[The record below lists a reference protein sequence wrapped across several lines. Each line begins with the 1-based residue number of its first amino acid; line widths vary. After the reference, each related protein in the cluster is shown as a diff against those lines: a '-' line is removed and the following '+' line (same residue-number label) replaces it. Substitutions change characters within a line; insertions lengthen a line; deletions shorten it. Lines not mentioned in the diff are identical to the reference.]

1 MEEKVFWRLTDFV
14 GDSSGFIS
22 LHDLK
27 SVSCVNA
34 RHWGGHVVDF
44 VLASESKDLMEDL
57 RGCYAAM
64 VEKIEGYK
72 ECCEYLVCPCVT
84 DIVEFDIEFEK
95 VYAIGVSDCLFIEEY
110 PNCKNFCNMT
120 LRLVYEEAL
129 SGMALADILMGAGK
143 ALTRQLYAIGSI
155 LREGVS

>member
-1 MEEKVFWRLTDFV
+1 MEEKDIWRLENFV
-14 GDSSGFIS
+14 RDSSGFIS
-22 LHDLK
+22 PRDLK
-27 SVSCVNA
+27 CISCVNA
-34 RHWGGHVVDF
+34 RNNCGYIVDF
-44 VLASESKDLMEDL
+44 VLASESRDLMEDL

-72 ECCEYLVCPCVT
+72 DRFEYLMRPCVT
-84 DIVEFDIEFEK
+84 DMIELEIESEK
-95 VYAIGVSDCLFIEEY
+95 VYAIGVSDCLFIEEF

-120 LRLVYEEAL
+120 LRLVYEETL

-155 LREGVS
+155 LREGAS